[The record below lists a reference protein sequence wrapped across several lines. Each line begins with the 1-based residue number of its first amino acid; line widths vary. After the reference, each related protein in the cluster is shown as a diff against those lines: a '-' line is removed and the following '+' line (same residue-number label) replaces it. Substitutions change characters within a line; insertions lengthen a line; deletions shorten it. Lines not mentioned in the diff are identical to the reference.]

1 MARVE
6 KIVQPSSGSN
16 IWLVLMEKK
25 NKQEEKK
32 SQKTS
37 CLILLLNIAH
47 LEAISSW
54 NFTNM

>member
-6 KIVQPSSGSN
+6 KIVQPSSGSH

-25 NKQEEKK
+25 INKKKKK
-32 SQKTS
+32 SQKTR

-47 LEAISSW
+47 LEATSS
-54 NFTNM
+54 